1 VCAHTT
7 VETEKGRRRRGT
19 VVVLADGELGAEAGV
34 RDGKEKELEHAGG
47 PHMGLYWTGHKSFLC
62 SLMDLWCW
70 VGVWGL
76 GELIL
81 IAVLKAEKVR

>member
-1 VCAHTT
+1 M
-7 VETEKGRRRRGT
+7 
-19 VVVLADGELGAEAGV
+19 